1 MELLLIQRYSKSK
14 ECRGFVYKN
23 HTSAAYM
30 IQLTFVFIL
39 YGLYIS
45 YIYKKRRKAVS
56 LSFLY
61 FFCIVFTLFVF
72 TNIIQKLFQ
81 LSSCIVFI
89 QFVHC
94 LHVYTININLKFV
107 AVFGL
112 NFIQFCTVSTF
123 LVYMQKYDVHFLQIY
138 YHTKF

>member
-23 HTSAAYM
+23 HTSAAAYM

-45 YIYKKRRKAVS
+45 YIYKRRRKAVS

-61 FFCIVFTLFVF
+61 KFCIVFTLFVF

-81 LSSCIVFI
+81 LSSCIGFTL
-89 QFVHC
+89 FAC
-94 LHVYTININLKFV
+94 
-107 AVFGL
+107 
-112 NFIQFCTVSTF
+112 
-123 LVYMQKYDVHFLQIY
+123 IY
-138 YHTKF
+138 N